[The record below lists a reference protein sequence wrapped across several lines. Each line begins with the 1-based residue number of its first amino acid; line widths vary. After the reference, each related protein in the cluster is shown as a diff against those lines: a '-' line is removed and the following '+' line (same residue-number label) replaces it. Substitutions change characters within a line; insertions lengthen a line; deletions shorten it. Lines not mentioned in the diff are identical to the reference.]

1 MQSQVTA
8 PSNINGLSINERRPD
23 ILICAELF
31 IPINKTHLDIGAGSK
46 SMRCALASG
55 ITDDLSEDADATS

>member
-23 ILICAELF
+23 ILICVELF
-31 IPINKTHLDIGAGSK
+31 MVINKTHLDIGAGSK
-46 SMRCALASG
+46 SMRCPRPS
-55 ITDDLSEDADATS
+55 DLSEDADATS